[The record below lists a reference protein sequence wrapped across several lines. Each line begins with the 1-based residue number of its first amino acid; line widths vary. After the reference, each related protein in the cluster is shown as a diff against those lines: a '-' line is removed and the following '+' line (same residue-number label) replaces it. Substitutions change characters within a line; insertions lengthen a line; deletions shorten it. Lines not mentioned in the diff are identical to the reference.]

1 MHIHVH
7 SHIDIIIWRVIDLC
21 TLQDWVCQITLCL
34 QIRNLFFWHIFS
46 VLSNNIFFEGEKV
59 NDLTK
64 HNALRKRKVSQ
75 YFLYDSFHVLRL
87 YLQHSAILKNTMSIS
102 NER

>member
-7 SHIDIIIWRVIDLC
+7 SHFDIIIWRVIDLY
-21 TLQDWVCQITLCL
+21 TLQDWVCQMTLCL
-34 QIRNLFFWHIFS
+34 QIRNLIFFHIFS

-64 HNALRKRKVSQ
+64 QCFKEEKSPLI
-75 YFLYDSFHVLRL
+75 FLVDSFHVLRL
-87 YLQHSAILKNTMSIS
+87 
-102 NER
+102 